1 VIIEDVLK
9 VMMKYMGFGWRSI
22 KQHGRRC
29 LTVVT
34 VGLLVSGPAW
44 GYLPDLGDPAS
55 AIITP
60 EEEYLLGQQLLVDVR
75 NQLPMIDDAELNY
88 YLSNLGSQLLNVSEN
103 TNFPFTFAIVDDDQL
118 NAFAMP
124 GGIIVLH
131 RAIIETSESEGE
143 LASVVAHEIAHV
155 TQRHMARMFQSSK
168 GLSLKTA
175 LGVLAAI
182 LIGTQDSEA
191 GQAALYGT
199 MAAGQSERLAFT
211 RENEREADRIGREI
225 LKRAKYDV
233 NDMSKFFTRL
243 KQASLSNPDAIF
255 EFLRT
260 HPLTDQRIAD
270 SLIPHGEHKYEILDR
285 DEIEFKF
292 ARARIKALY
301 QRPDLRRKSLHAE
314 IDINATPDEI
324 YMVALQNF
332 LAGNFNKSSALLKTL
347 REPFASLLAVEL
359 LNARILAGNNNNK
372 AALNK
377 LTELD
382 ALYPDNPAIMEELSR
397 VWIDNGESPKA
408 YKLLNKYAR
417 LKDIDINLLKLKAE
431 AARLI
436 GKRGNSHEALAEY
449 YYYSGDVVRAL
460 EQVKIALGQA
470 DISKIMRARLE
481 QNVSDLGPVVKRIL
495 KKQRRNTERSQLAPE
510 ISASIAPR

>member
-1 VIIEDVLK
+1 MKTQYSQWQLIRRCLQHCLK
-9 VMMKYMGFGWRSI
+9 VMLI
-22 KQHGRRC
+22 
-29 LTVVT
+29 T
-34 VGLLVSGPAW
+34 LVISGPAW

-88 YLSNLGSQLLNVSEN
+88 YLSNLGAQLTNVSEN

-131 RAIIETSESEGE
+131 RAIIESSESEGE

-155 TQRHMARMFQSSK
+155 TQRHMARMYQSSK
-168 GLSLKTA
+168 GLSVKTA

-182 LIGTQDSEA
+182 LIGSQNSEA

-211 RENEREADRIGREI
+211 RDNEREADRVGREI
-225 LKRAKYDV
+225 LRQAKYDV

-243 KQASLSNPDAIF
+243 KQASLNNPDEIF

-260 HPLTDQRIAD
+260 HPLTDERIAD
-270 SLIPHGEHKYEILDR
+270 SLIPRGEEDYEIIER

-301 QRPDLRRKSLHAE
+301 QRPDLRRKSLGNVN
-314 IDINATPDEI
+314 INATPDEI
-324 YMVALQNF
+324 YLVALQNF
-332 LAGNFNKSSALLKTL
+332 LSGDFSASTALLKKL
-347 REPFASLLAVEL
+347 REPYSSLLAVEL
-359 LNARILAGNNNNK
+359 LQARIFAATNNNK
-372 AALNK
+372 AALGK

-382 ALYPDNPAIMEELSR
+382 ALYPDNPAILEELSR
-397 VWIDNGESPKA
+397 VWIDNNESLKA
-408 YKLLNKYAR
+408 YNLLNKYAR
-417 LKDIDINLLKLKAE
+417 LKDVDINLLKLKAE
-431 AARLI
+431 AARTI

-460 EQVKIALGQA
+460 EQVKIALAQTN
-470 DISKIMRARLE
+470 ISTVMRSRLE
-481 QNVSDLGPVVKRIL
+481 QNVADLDPVVKRIL
-495 KKQRRNTERSQLAPE
+495 KKQKRAERSSPIAPE
-510 ISASIAPR
+510 LRRSFSSTH